1 MRRDETAKRS
11 FDDSISA
18 RDDDE
23 DDDGRRPAGRRGN
36 NAAAREVTGAGG
48 RSGRDPSRGLL
59 PRTVRQPPSVLSVS
73 FIARR
78 GAPAAGL
85 PIIKTRRE
93 IRPSLIT
100 SS

>member
-59 PRTVRQPPSVLSVS
+59 PRTVGNRRVS
-73 FIARR
+73 FPSRSLR
-78 GAPAAGL
+78 GAAL
-85 PIIKTRRE
+85 QRQVCRSSRRDE
-93 IRPSLIT
+93 RFVRR
-100 SS
+100 